1 MVLQCTIGFT
11 LEYEWS
17 VYACVSRR
25 IVFFLLYNNFIP
37 ISLYVTIELVNV
49 GQAYLIGS
57 DMEIY
62 SEELDAPCAV
72 RSSNLG
78 QELGILMSVVMAMAP
93 MFLSTP

>member
-1 MVLQCTIGFT
+1 MYIC
-11 LEYEWS
+11 
-17 VYACVSRR
+17 R

-57 DMEIY
+57 DEEIY
-62 SEELDAPCAV
+62 SDVLDAPCCV

-78 QELGILMSVVMAMAP
+78 QELGTRLNCIVYCMHVCKYIYVMSCMHYIDVLV
-93 MFLSTP
+93 